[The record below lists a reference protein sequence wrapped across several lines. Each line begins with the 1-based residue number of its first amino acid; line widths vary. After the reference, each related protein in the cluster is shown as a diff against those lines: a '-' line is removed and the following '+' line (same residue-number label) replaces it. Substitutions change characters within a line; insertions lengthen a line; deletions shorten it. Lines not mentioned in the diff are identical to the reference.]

1 MGINLRKDG
10 IKFAYNHPTPKHEFE
25 EHTFIQMQGFLD
37 NLVSDIE
44 KGKYSK

>member
-1 MGINLRKDG
+1 MRILLQKDG
-10 IKFAYNHPTPKHEFE
+10 IKFAHNYPTPKHDFE
-25 EHTFIQMQGFLD
+25 EHTFIQMRGFLD